1 MLFRIA
7 TRYGTTKPS
16 ATEIIASVGISPSLA
31 DELLNLPHLDSRGIC
46 KIVYFFC
53 FWMLIYV
60 RCIAGCSIYLV
71 MGTTVFEEEQSRSA
85 GFMEAS
91 FKIEASSILN
101 GRHLVAT
108 GLPVRID

>member
-1 MLFRIA
+1 MF
-7 TRYGTTKPS
+7 
-16 ATEIIASVGISPSLA
+16 
-31 DELLNLPHLDSRGIC
+31 LDVNI
-46 KIVYFFC
+46 
-53 FWMLIYV
+53 

-71 MGTTVFEEEQSRSA
+71 MGTIVFEEDQSKSV
-85 GFMEAS
+85 GIMEES